1 MYKVKQSD
9 LIGDIKGFPIEV
21 VQKMVERQVEQGN
34 EADVAVFQ
42 KNKNAGSSVGGIDW
56 MEQEENDFWR
66 DIIMGGNFDVFFQ
79 RYRSP
84 KNVYYRGVEDR
95 GNEIIKALEKIGAR
109 NAGDFE
115 GDNVKCLYFIKE
127 NGYIDACA
135 DDSLLADILQR
146 GFTELFLPEIETL
159 EICGKKFRKD
169 EVIERIKDLKE
180 EK

>member
-1 MYKVKQSD
+1 MYKVTEKD
-9 LIGDIKGFPIEV
+9 LIGDIKDFPIEV
-21 VQKMVERQVEQGN
+21 VQKMLERQVEQGN
-34 EADVAVFQ
+34 EENVQVFQ
-42 KNKNAGSSVGGIDW
+42 IIALDGFDW
-56 MEQEENDFWR
+56 STSEEGLTFWKEV
-66 DIIMGGNFDVFFQ
+66 IMQKNFDLFFKKYP
-79 RYRSP
+79 RVDAR
-84 KNVYYRGVEDR
+84 VYYRGVEGR
-95 GNEIIKALEKIGAR
+95 GNEIIKALEEIGAR
-109 NAGDFE
+109 NAGYFE

>member
-42 KNKNAGSSVGGIDW
+42 KNKDAGSFAGGIDW
-56 MEQEENDFWR
+56 SEIEGREFWR

-84 KNVYYRGVEDR
+84 KNVYYRGVKDR
-95 GNEIIKALEKIGAR
+95 SNEIIKAL
-109 NAGDFE
+109 
-115 GDNVKCLYFIKE
+115 VKLGSKETFISC
-127 NGYIDACA
+127 NYIDLFYYIGKNNDINSCYENSA
-135 DDSLLADILQR
+135 DGDILKR
-146 GFTELFLPEIETL
+146 GFTELFLPEIETV
-159 EICGKKFRKD
+159 EIDGKNFRKD
-169 EVIERIKDLKE
+169 EVVERIKGLKE
-180 EK
+180 IK